1 MKRKG
6 DHFPFVLVHQGMHPF
21 LAKLQA
27 ILEVCEL
34 GNKSELQ
41 SFLVSLYPDYV
52 NIGESTEP
60 INVKGLSVVLEK
72 GVPSFISSSQR
83 HTRFIKCTCSL
94 QSQAGSS
101 AGSTRV
107 TRSTITSHITY
118 DGVDVPQLAHLQAN
132 MLVSIVSLVVQ

>member
-34 GNKSELQ
+34 ENKSELQ
-41 SFLVSLYPDYV
+41 SFLVLLYPDYV

-83 HTRFIKCTCSL
+83 HTP
-94 QSQAGSS
+94 SS
-101 AGSTRV
+101 NVFAHYNPKLEV
-107 TRSTITSHITY
+107 
-118 DGVDVPQLAHLQAN
+118 QLAVHASPEVL
-132 MLVSIVSLVVQ
+132 